1 MKTETLIPE
10 PERTIVAT
18 SLHDLVDTLANSLHP
33 VVRQS
38 KSLIINDVPENIM
51 ADRNENLLA
60 AVLGGLMKEVIT
72 HTESSCI
79 CITAK
84 SYNNVVLLHVK
95 NDGSLNYD
103 SISHNL
109 SAMQKQ
115 AEKLDGYIGFTSY
128 RNKITT
134 IAFSFTNIQEA
145 A

>member
-1 MKTETLIPE
+1 
-10 PERTIVAT
+10 
-18 SLHDLVDTLANSLHP
+18 
-33 VVRQS
+33 
-38 KSLIINDVPENIM
+38 M

-115 AEKLDGYIGFTSY
+115 AEKLDGFIGFTSY